1 LDVKKVLSLLLVSLM
16 IFIFVGCEGAKAVD
30 SQTAQNNDLSDEKLA
45 EIVAEKLDVPKN
57 ENITYKVG
65 EKTFWEAGD
74 TYYKYVS
81 FYENGEVVA
90 SASVNPQNG
99 ELLKNIL
106 KYSAFESL
114 SDSLIREI
122 DGAYH
127 EESKLPEN
135 SSTGGMVEV
144 AAKYTDKWKEIA
156 DEYYDKIMD
165 YGNSEQT
172 DESVVMIDEL
182 KASVSK
188 MKTNWERYYKEQ
200 SEAYA
205 NTLYAVYNGGTIIH
219 PMIADYKYDQQK
231 EWTLRLVSIY
241 EQI

>member
-1 LDVKKVLSLLLVSLM
+1 MQPTNSL
-16 IFIFVGCEGAKAVD
+16 KD
-30 SQTAQNNDLSDEKLA
+30 
-45 EIVAEKLDVPKN
+45 
-57 ENITYKVG
+57 
-65 EKTFWEAGD
+65 
-74 TYYKYVS
+74 
-81 FYENGEVVA
+81 
-90 SASVNPQNG
+90 
-99 ELLKNIL
+99 LKNIL

-205 NTLYAVYNGGTIIH
+205 NTLYAVYNGGTILH

-231 EWTLRLVSIY
+231 EWALRLVSIY

>member
-1 LDVKKVLSLLLVSLM
+1 VKKVLSLLLVSLM

-106 KYSAFESL
+106 KYS
-114 SDSLIREI
+114 
-122 DGAYH
+122 
-127 EESKLPEN
+127 
-135 SSTGGMVEV
+135 
-144 AAKYTDKWKEIA
+144 
-156 DEYYDKIMD
+156 
-165 YGNSEQT
+165 
-172 DESVVMIDEL
+172 SV
-182 KASVSK
+182 K
-188 MKTNWERYYKEQ
+188 
-200 SEAYA
+200 
-205 NTLYAVYNGGTIIH
+205 NG
-219 PMIADYKYDQQK
+219 Y
-231 EWTLRLVSIY
+231 
-241 EQI
+241 